1 MVAEK
6 LTKWKEKLNNE
17 QVIAV
22 AGEKK
27 KRTTWRGNKNESP
40 FILLVSGASVD
51 GRSWRIR
58 MKAELCSGH
67 WAAPSG
73 S

>member
-1 MVAEK
+1 MMVAEK

-27 KRTTWRGNKNESP
+27 KNDVKGK
-40 FILLVSGASVD
+40 
-51 GRSWRIR
+51 
-58 MKAELCSGH
+58 
-67 WAAPSG
+67 
-73 S
+73 